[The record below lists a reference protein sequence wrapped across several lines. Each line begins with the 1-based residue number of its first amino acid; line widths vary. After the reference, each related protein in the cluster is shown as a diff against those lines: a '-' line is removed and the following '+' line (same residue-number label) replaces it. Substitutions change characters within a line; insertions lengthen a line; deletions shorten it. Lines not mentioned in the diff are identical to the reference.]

1 MWSWI
6 FKVSIVSFLFIFLL
20 HYLYSFFKIT
30 LTSPKIKDLVN
41 KPMRKYDSIYDSLQ
55 NNQSY
60 IEETEGVNI
69 SNSLHSNSLSTQNP
83 VKQNM
88 KDELKK
94 YLSELS
100 GSGGNS
106 YLFSWF
112 AIPSSLA
119 HISTNILKFC
129 ILYPHSALLQNPS
142 YFLNLHFFAN
152 SSGVIASFFIS
163 DSLIS
168 PFFSTTNNVIV
179 CFSFVLV
186 DSDFFGGILLYY
198 TLVIDTYLL

>member
-6 FKVSIVSFLFIFLL
+6 FKVSIISFLFIFLL
-20 HYLYSFFKIT
+20 HYLYSFFKTT

-69 SNSLHSNSLSTQNP
+69 SNALHSNSTYTQNP

-100 GSGGNS
+100 GSGNKMNDNNNNNNNNNNNINTGANS
-106 YLFSWF
+106 IENSMTTP
-112 AIPSSLA
+112 AIPDFSMSNMSS
-119 HISTNILKFC
+119 SSSSSF
-129 ILYPHSALLQNPS
+129 SSS
-142 YFLNLHFFAN
+142 YAEF
-152 SSGVIASFFIS
+152 
-163 DSLIS
+163 
-168 PFFSTTNNVIV
+168 
-179 CFSFVLV
+179 
-186 DSDFFGGILLYY
+186 
-198 TLVIDTYLL
+198 

>member
-20 HYLYSFFKIT
+20 HYLYSFFKTT

-55 NNQSY
+55 NNQGY
-60 IEETEGVNI
+60 IEETEGINI
-69 SNSLHSNSLSTQNP
+69 SNSLQSNNLYTQNP

-100 GSGGNS
+100 GSGGNKVSDNNSNVGATSMES
-106 YLFSWF
+106 YTTTP
-112 AIPSSLA
+112 AIPDFAMSNMSS
-119 HISTNILKFC
+119 SSSSSSSF
-129 ILYPHSALLQNPS
+129 SSS
-142 YFLNLHFFAN
+142 YAE
-152 SSGVIASFFIS
+152 
-163 DSLIS
+163 
-168 PFFSTTNNVIV
+168 
-179 CFSFVLV
+179 
-186 DSDFFGGILLYY
+186 Y
-198 TLVIDTYLL
+198 